1 MMTKDIFNKITSIK
15 GRIENSLKDEDFVSI
30 SELSKELDQSV
41 RKLSETLKSQQF
53 TDPDRKKLEMLSTE
67 IENFKKSTI
76 AKFKDYTSKVS
87 KQTKM
92 HQAYNR

>member
-1 MMTKDIFNKITSIK
+1 MMTKDIFNKITSIRVK
-15 GRIENSLKDEDFVSI
+15 IENSLKDEDFVSI

-41 RKLSETLKSQQF
+41 RKLSEILKSQQF
-53 TDPDRKKLEMLSTE
+53 TDPDRKKLEMLSKE

-76 AKFKDYTSKVS
+76 EKFKDYTSKVS

>member
-1 MMTKDIFNKITSIK
+1 MTKAIFNKITSIRV
-15 GRIENSLKDEDFVSI
+15 RIENSLKDEDFVSI

-41 RKLSETLKSQQF
+41 RMLSETLKSQQF
-53 TDPDRKKLEMLSTE
+53 TDPEKKKLEMLSTE
-67 IENFKKSTI
+67 IESFKENTM

>member
-1 MMTKDIFNKITSIK
+1 MMTKDIFNKITSIRVK
-15 GRIENSLKDEDFVSI
+15 IENSLKDEDFVSI

-41 RKLSETLKSQQF
+41 RKLSEILKSQQF
-53 TDPDRKKLEMLSTE
+53 ADPDRKKLEMLSTE